1 MRCGVLLAA
10 LAATAAAQAMPLGL
24 RTAMW
29 GVASANRRAVA
40 DEAFPELGATATAAE
55 IAAALD
61 SATDGALAANIAD
74 AADYDD
80 FRNWA
85 REVGAAAVKESGT
98 AWLSFALDA
107 DALVEKE
114 LTDKDVTIESFSVNA
129 SGGAD
134 SGAMVSSRPTMSLK
148 FAVDGVTVGTAA
160 IGERIKT
167 VLGVEGAAELK
178 ESAFSSDNLTVSLAP
193 MNDGRIKATVTRRDE
208 GGATGV
214 SPDSFFLRV
223 KVK

>member
-1 MRCGVLLAA
+1 MRGGVLLAV

-40 DEAFPELGATATAAE
+40 DEAFPELGETATAAE

-61 SATDGALAANIAD
+61 GAADGALAANIAD

-85 REVGAAAVKESGT
+85 RGVGAAAVKASGT
-98 AWLSFALDA
+98 AWLSFALDVG
-107 DALVEKE
+107 ALVEKE
-114 LTDKDVTIESFSVNA
+114 LTDEDITIESFDMNA

-134 SGAMVSSRPTMSLK
+134 VGAMGSSRPTLSLK

-160 IGERIKT
+160 IGERLNT
-167 VLGVEGAAELK
+167 VLTIEGADELK
-178 ESAFSSDNLTVSLAP
+178 ESAFSSDNLTVSLVP
-193 MNDGRIKATVTRRDE
+193 TGDGRVRATVIRRGE
-208 GGATGV
+208 GGAAGP

-223 KVK
+223 KMK